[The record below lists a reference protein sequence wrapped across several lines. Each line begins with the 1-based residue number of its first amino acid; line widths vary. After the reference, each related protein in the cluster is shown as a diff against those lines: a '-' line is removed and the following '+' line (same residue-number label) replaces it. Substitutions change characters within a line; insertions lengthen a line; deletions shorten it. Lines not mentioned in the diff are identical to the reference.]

1 MPENKRT
8 TIETQLIIGVFV
20 IAIIVFLFFFF
31 SENQGFLHNLVKTYG
46 ILGLF
51 FGSMLANATVL
62 LPIPFDAVV
71 FLVGTDPSLVGLGGF
86 WLFGLLVLGLLVGFG
101 AAIGE
106 STAYFVGLFGIKAAE
121 KITNSKFAQ
130 AEQIRKK
137 ISSQGMAFIF
147 LGALIP
153 FPFDLVGISAGVM
166 QYSFPKFFIAT
177 FAGKSLRAFLVALA
191 GYLGLAIIARFFLV
205 G

>member
-1 MPENKRT
+1 MAEDKKNAVE
-8 TIETQLIIGVFV
+8 IQIVIGIFV
-20 IAIIVFLFFFF
+20 IAVIVFLFFFF
-31 SENQGFLHNLVKTYG
+31 SANESFLHSLVKTYG
-46 ILGLF
+46 IVGLF
-51 FGSMLANATVL
+51 FGAMLANATVL

-71 FLVGTDPSLVGLGGF
+71 FLVGTDPSLVGLQGF
-86 WLFGLLVLGLLVGFG
+86 WLFGLLMLGLLVGFG

-106 STAYFVGLFGIKAAE
+106 TTAYFVGLFGIKAAQ
-121 KITNSKFAQ
+121 KIANSKFSRID
-130 AEQIRKK
+130 EIRAK

-147 LGALIP
+147 LGAFIP
-153 FPFDLVGISAGVM
+153 FPFDLIGISAGIM

-191 GYLGLAIIARFFLV
+191 GYFGLIIIAKLFLV